1 MLMQS
6 FDKIFKTTELTA
18 LGTDIFKN
26 TFQKLF
32 LRHVS
37 WCLDTT
43 IKSGQTDLTWYII
56 LKFQK
61 VCQWMLSFVIGI
73 C

>member
-26 TFQKLF
+26 AFQKLF

-43 IKSGQTDLTWYII
+43 IKSGQTDVT
-56 LKFQK
+56 
-61 VCQWMLSFVIGI
+61 
-73 C
+73 